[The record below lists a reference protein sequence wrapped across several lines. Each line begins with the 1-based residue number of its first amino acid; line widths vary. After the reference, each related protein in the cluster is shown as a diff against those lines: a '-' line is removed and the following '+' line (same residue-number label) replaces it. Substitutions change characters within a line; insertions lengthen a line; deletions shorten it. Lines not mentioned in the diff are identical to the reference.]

1 MKYKEL
7 TIYSTSEGE
16 ELVANTLFECGADGV
31 LIENREEIIKLAEEK
46 PNFDYIE
53 EEFLQ
58 NLSKVVLLKMFIDE
72 NTFETI
78 YPEIKDKLELLR
90 VATNGFVS
98 LGSLETTVSEIDDVD
113 YINVWKQ
120 HYKPIDF
127 DCICVCPKWLES
139 TKPADKTVYLDP
151 GTAFG
156 TGNHETTS
164 VVLALMEKENLQGK
178 AVADIGTGSGIL
190 GIAAAKLGAKSVY
203 MCDIDPEAVRVS
215 KENAEYNNV
224 AERCNIEE
232 NNLSAGVNF
241 SPDVV
246 VANITADILMIMSES
261 IASIMESGKC
271 LILSGILNEKLAQ
284 VEECYKDCG
293 YEIKTSISLKEWS
306 GLTLIKK

>member
-7 TIYSTSEGE
+7 TIYTTAEGE
-16 ELVANTLFECGADGV
+16 ELIANALFECGADGI
-31 LIENREEIIKLAEEK
+31 LIENRDEIIKIANEK
-46 PNFDYIE
+46 VNFDYIE

-78 YPEIKDKLELLR
+78 YPEIKNSLETLR
-90 VATNGFVS
+90 ESTAGFIS
-98 LGSLETTVSEIDDVD
+98 LGSLETTISVIDDVD

-127 DCICVCPKWLES
+127 NTIAVCPKWLES

-156 TGNHETTS
+156 TGNHETTA
-164 VVLALMEKENLQGK
+164 VVLALLEKENVEGK
-178 AVADIGTGSGIL
+178 LVADIGTGSGIL

-215 KENAEYNNV
+215 KENAEYNGV
-224 AERCNIEE
+224 LASCIIEE
-232 NNLSAGVNF
+232 NNLSDGVNF
-241 SPDVV
+241 SPDIVL
-246 VANITADILMIMSES
+246 ANITADILIIMSSS
-261 IASIMESGKC
+261 IASIMQSGKI
-271 LILSGILNEKLAQ
+271 LILSGILNEKL
-284 VEECYKDCG
+284 EEVKTSYIACG
-293 YEIKTSISLKEWS
+293 YKIKTSISQKEWS
-306 GLTLIKK
+306 GITLIKK

>member
-7 TIYSTSEGE
+7 TIYSTSCGE
-16 ELVANTLFECGADGV
+16 ELVANALFECGADGV
-31 LIENREEIIKLAEEK
+31 LIENREEIIKLAIEK

-58 NLSKVVLLKMFIDE
+58 NLSPIVLLKMFIDE

-78 YPEIKDKLELLR
+78 YPQIKQELANLKE
-90 VATNGFVS
+90 ATKDFCN

-127 DCICVCPKWLES
+127 NLICVCPKWLTS
-139 TKPADKTVYLDP
+139 TKPPERTVYLDP

-164 VVLALMEKENLQGK
+164 VVLSLMEQEEINGK
-178 AVADIGTGSGIL
+178 ITVDIGTGSGIL
-190 GIAAAKLGAKSVY
+190 GIALAKLGAKSVY

-215 KENAEYNNV
+215 KENSEYNGV
-224 AERCNIEE
+224 AHLCTIEE
-232 NNLSAGVNF
+232 NNLSEGVNF

-246 VANITADILMIMSES
+246 VANITADVLIFMSSAISKIMQ
-261 IASIMESGKC
+261 SGKV
-271 LILSGILNEKLAQ
+271 LILSGILNEKLSEVEKAYIAQ
-284 VEECYKDCG
+284 GYK
-293 YEIKTSISLKEWS
+293 IKTSISQKEWS
-306 GLTLIKK
+306 GLTLIKE